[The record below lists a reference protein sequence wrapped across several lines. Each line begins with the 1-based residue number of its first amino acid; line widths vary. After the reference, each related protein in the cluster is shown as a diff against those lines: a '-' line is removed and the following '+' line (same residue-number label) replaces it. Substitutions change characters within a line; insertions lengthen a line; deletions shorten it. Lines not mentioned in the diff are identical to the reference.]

1 MSADRNLAGRRIVI
15 TGASSGIGAATA
27 VAFAKAGARL
37 VLGARGKDGLDDV
50 AQRCVEA
57 GGSAFVRPVD
67 CTDAGAVAVF
77 AADACDLLGGIDLWF
92 SCEGVGVLGRYEDVP
107 IADHA
112 RVVDVNLVAHMND
125 VHAVLPIFLGQDH
138 GTWVNMISAGGFVAT
153 PYAAAYSAS
162 KFGLRGFSSALR
174 GEVSKRPHIHICD
187 VCPTFVDTPGVDH
200 AGNYTGARLSLPPG
214 SLAPETVAKAVVRLA
229 THPRNLTAVGAPAI
243 AFKLGEFAAPNLL
256 AAIMSG
262 FLDSWSA
269 RAADGND
276 NDGVLFEPGVPA
288 GPDGGRRDPHRG
300 RKVAS
305 AAGGMAVLGLAGV
318 GVWLGRRR

>member
-1 MSADRNLAGRRIVI
+1 MSVDHALAGHRVVI

-27 VAFAKAGARL
+27 VAFAAAGARV
-37 VLGARGKDGLDDV
+37 VLGARGREGLDDV
-50 AQRCVEA
+50 ASRCAAA
-57 GGSAFVRPVD
+57 GGSAIVRPVD
-67 CTDAGAVAVF
+67 CTDAGAVAAF
-77 AADACDLLGGIDLWF
+77 AAEARELLGGIDVWF

-125 VHAVLPIFLGQDH
+125 VHAVLPIFLAQER

-162 KFGLRGFSSALR
+162 KFGLRGLSAALR

-229 THPRNLTAVGAPAI
+229 TRPRNLTAVGAPAV

-262 FLDSWSA
+262 FLDTWSA
-269 RAADGND
+269 RAPDGD
-276 NDGVLFEPGVPA
+276 DSDGVLFEPGAPA
-288 GPDGGRRDPHRG
+288 GPDGGRRDPDRG
-300 RKVAS
+300 RKATV
-305 AAGGMAVLGLAGV
+305 AAGGIAVLGLAGI
-318 GVWLGRRR
+318 GIWLGRRR